1 MKKIDPKI
9 QETQHSSRKMNAST
23 PRNIINLYK
32 ISDKENNLK
41 NNERKRYVAYR
52 GAKMTADFLWETK
65 VRRQ

>member
-9 QETQHSSRKMNAST
+9 QETQHTSRKINAST

-52 GAKMTADFLWETK
+52 GQ
-65 VRRQ
+65 R